1 MTDVTRKATLTQEH
15 DNERVSAWTRRYA
28 SPRAPVAQWIEQ
40 RFPKP
45 RAQVRFLSGA
55 LSNDLQETA
64 SLQEFFLS
72 F

>member
-1 MTDVTRKATLTQEH
+1 MADVDARARRGATMTDVTRKATLTQEH

-45 RAQVRFLSGA
+45 RA
-55 LSNDLQETA
+55 
-64 SLQEFFLS
+64 
-72 F
+72 